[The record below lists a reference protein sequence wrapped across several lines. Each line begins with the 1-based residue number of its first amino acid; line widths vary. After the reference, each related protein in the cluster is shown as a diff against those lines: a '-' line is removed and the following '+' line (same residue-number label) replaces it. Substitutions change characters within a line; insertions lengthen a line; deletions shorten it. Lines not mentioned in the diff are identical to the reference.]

1 MQTLIIFMS
10 FLDFLFFPS
19 IVATIIAVI
28 IEQIL
33 RRVGN
38 PEWHADSMMI
48 RRAMGVRKFFYRQAV
63 IVNVL
68 WFLGYAILLFTVGR
82 QAPQAM
88 PDMIWQGGLSG

>member
-10 FLDFLFFPS
+10 FLDFIFYPT

-28 IEQIL
+28 IEQII

-38 PEWHADSMMI
+38 PEWSQDQQWI
-48 RRAMGVRKFFYRQAV
+48 NRAMGVRKFFYRQAV

-68 WFLGYAILLFTVGR
+68 WFLGYAILMFTVGR
-82 QAPQAM
+82 QAPQQM
-88 PDMIWQGGLSG
+88 PDMIWQG

>member
-10 FLDFLFFPS
+10 FLDFIFYPT

-28 IEQIL
+28 IEQII

-38 PEWHADSMMI
+38 PEWNQDQQWI
-48 RRAMGVRKFFYRQAV
+48 NRAMGVRKFFYRQAL

-68 WFLGYAILLFTVGR
+68 WFLGYAILMFTVGR

-88 PDMIWQGGLSG
+88 PDMIWQG

>member
-1 MQTLIIFMS
+1 MS
-10 FLDFLFFPS
+10 FLDFIFYPT

-33 RRVGN
+33 RRVSN
-38 PEWHADSMMI
+38 PEWNQDRQWI
-48 RRAMGVRKFFYRQAV
+48 NRAMGMRKFFYRQAL

-68 WFLGYAILLFTVGR
+68 WFLGYAILMFTVGR

-88 PDMIWQGGLSG
+88 PDMIWKG

>member
-1 MQTLIIFMS
+1 MS
-10 FLDFLFFPS
+10 FLDFIFYPT

-33 RRVGN
+33 RRLAN
-38 PEWHADSMMI
+38 PEWSQDAQWI
-48 RRAMGVRKFFYRQAV
+48 NRAMGMRKFFYRQAL

-68 WFLGYAILLFTVGR
+68 WFLGYAILMFTVGR

-88 PDMIWQGGLSG
+88 PDMIWQG

>member
-1 MQTLIIFMS
+1 MQALIIIMS
-10 FLDFLFFPS
+10 FLDFIFYPT

-28 IEQIL
+28 IEQII

-38 PEWHADSMMI
+38 PEWNQDQQWI
-48 RRAMGVRKFFYRQAV
+48 NRAMGVRKFFYRQAV

-88 PDMIWQGGLSG
+88 PDMIWKG

>member
-10 FLDFLFFPS
+10 FLDFIFYPT

-38 PEWHADSMMI
+38 PEWSQDQQWI
-48 RRAMGVRKFFYRQAV
+48 NRAMGMRKFFYRQAL

-68 WFLGYAILLFTVGR
+68 WFLGYAVLMFTVGR
-82 QAPQAM
+82 QAPQQM
-88 PDMIWQGGLSG
+88 PDMIWEG

>member
-1 MQTLIIFMS
+1 MQTLIIIMS
-10 FLDFLFFPS
+10 FLDFIFYPT

-28 IEQIL
+28 IEQII

-38 PEWHADSMMI
+38 PEWNQDQQWI
-48 RRAMGVRKFFYRQAV
+48 NRAMGVRKFFYRQAL

-82 QAPQAM
+82 QAPQQM
-88 PDMIWQGGLSG
+88 PDMIWQG

>member
-10 FLDFLFFPS
+10 FLDFIFYPT

-28 IEQIL
+28 IEQII

-38 PEWHADSMMI
+38 SEWNQDQQWI
-48 RRAMGVRKFFYRQAV
+48 NRAMGVRKFFYRQAV

-68 WFLGYAILLFTVGR
+68 WFLGYAILMITLGR
-82 QAPQAM
+82 QQPQAM
-88 PDMIWQGGLSG
+88 PDMIWKG

>member
-1 MQTLIIFMS
+1 MQALIIFMS
-10 FLDFLFFPS
+10 FLDFIFYPT

-33 RRVGN
+33 RRVSN
-38 PEWHADSMMI
+38 PEWNQDRQWI
-48 RRAMGVRKFFYRQAV
+48 NRAMGMRKFFYRQAL

-68 WFLGYAILLFTVGR
+68 WFLGYTILMFTVGR

-88 PDMIWQGGLSG
+88 PDMIWEG

>member
-1 MQTLIIFMS
+1 MS
-10 FLDFLFFPS
+10 FLDFIFYPT

-38 PEWHADSMMI
+38 PEWSQDQQWI
-48 RRAMGVRKFFYRQAV
+48 NRAMGMRKFFYRQAL

-68 WFLGYAILLFTVGR
+68 WFLGYAVLMFTVGR
-82 QAPQAM
+82 QAPQQM
-88 PDMIWQGGLSG
+88 PDMIWQG

>member
-1 MQTLIIFMS
+1 MQALIIIMS
-10 FLDFLFFPS
+10 FLDFIFYPT

-33 RRVGN
+33 RRVSN
-38 PEWHADSMMI
+38 PEWNQDRQWI
-48 RRAMGVRKFFYRQAV
+48 NRAMGMRKFFYRQAL

-68 WFLGYAILLFTVGR
+68 WFLGYAILMFTVGR

-88 PDMIWQGGLSG
+88 PDMILK

>member
-1 MQTLIIFMS
+1 MS
-10 FLDFLFFPS
+10 FLDFIFYPT

-33 RRVGN
+33 RRVSN
-38 PEWHADSMMI
+38 PEWNQDRQWI
-48 RRAMGVRKFFYRQAV
+48 NRAMGMRKFFYRQAL

-68 WFLGYAILLFTVGR
+68 WFLGYAILMFTVGR

-88 PDMIWQGGLSG
+88 PDMIWEG

>member
-1 MQTLIIFMS
+1 MQALIIIMS
-10 FLDFLFFPS
+10 FLDFIFYPT

-28 IEQIL
+28 IEQII

-38 PEWHADSMMI
+38 SEWNQDRQWI
-48 RRAMGVRKFFYRQAV
+48 NRAMGVRKFFYRQAV

-88 PDMIWQGGLSG
+88 PDMIWKG

>member
-1 MQTLIIFMS
+1 MQTLIIIMS
-10 FLDFLFFPS
+10 FLDFIFYPT

-33 RRVGN
+33 RRLAN
-38 PEWHADSMMI
+38 PEWSQDAQWI
-48 RRAMGVRKFFYRQAV
+48 NRAMGMRKFFYRQAL

-68 WFLGYAILLFTVGR
+68 WFLGYAILMFTVGR

-88 PDMIWQGGLSG
+88 PDMIWQG

>member
-1 MQTLIIFMS
+1 MS
-10 FLDFLFFPS
+10 FLDFIFYPT

-38 PEWHADSMMI
+38 PEWNQDRQWI
-48 RRAMGVRKFFYRQAV
+48 NRAMGVRKFFYRQAL

-68 WFLGYAILLFTVGR
+68 WFLGYAILMFTVGR

-88 PDMIWQGGLSG
+88 PDMIWKG

>member
-1 MQTLIIFMS
+1 MNALIIIMS
-10 FLDFLFFPS
+10 FLDFIFYPT
-19 IVATIIAVI
+19 IVATLIAVV

-33 RRVGN
+33 RSVGN
-38 PEWHADSMMI
+38 PEWHSDSLMI

-63 IVNVL
+63 IVNLL

-88 PDMIWQGGLSG
+88 PDMIWKG

>member
-10 FLDFLFFPS
+10 FLDFIFYPT
-19 IVATIIAVI
+19 IVATLIAVV

-38 PEWHADSMMI
+38 PEWHRDSMMI
-48 RRAMGVRKFFYRQAV
+48 QRAMGVRKFFYRQAV

-88 PDMIWQGGLSG
+88 PDMIWKG